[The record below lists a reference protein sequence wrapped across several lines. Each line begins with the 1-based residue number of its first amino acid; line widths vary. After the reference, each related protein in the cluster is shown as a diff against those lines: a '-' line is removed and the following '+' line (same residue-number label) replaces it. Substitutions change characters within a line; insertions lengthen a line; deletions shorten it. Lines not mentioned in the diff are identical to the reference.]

1 MISRSACC
9 AALLALAACSGG
21 SEEAEPAPS
30 PSPTLTSD
38 APSEPRNLVASDF
51 GELKIGPKIEGP
63 VGPEVEASIVAG
75 GRSIGDIVS
84 YVACPEE
91 YDTCDPEDMPEGTV
105 YTYVHIVTPGTD
117 EPNDPPFTRPVG
129 LDEVEAATVFATVR
143 EAYGFTGAIGYDREQ
158 AAKAIGPDGVIRVE
172 DDNGTLVWRAVG
184 GNNWGT
190 GEPITFFW
198 QSTLP
203 PEGPAEAYT
212 LRADEKI
219 AMATGPFPPKVE
231 KQDDTAP

>member
-1 MISRSACC
+1 MISRFACC

-129 LDEVEAATVFATVR
+129 LDEVEEAPLFATLR
-143 EAYGFTGAIGYDREQ
+143 EAVAFYTGGRGHAVPEGEQ
-158 AAKAIGPDGVIRVE
+158 
-172 DDNGTLVWRAVG
+172 LSLHC
-184 GNNWGT
+184 NNW
-190 GEPITFFW
+190 EPNLTDEELDLLVEFLHTLTDESFMPALPDAVP
-198 QSTLP
+198 SGLP
-203 PEGPAEAYT
+203 PVLGVKLPST
-212 LRADEKI
+212 
-219 AMATGPFPPKVE
+219 
-231 KQDDTAP
+231 